1 MERVKRA
8 QVVIIRDVF
17 ILFRNLAGS
26 PLEIMSLVTK
36 LIEGKDDAVEK
47 G

>member
-17 ILFRNLAGS
+17 VLIRKVESAWSALRMILLCDLILA
-26 PLEIMSLVTK
+26 VK
-36 LIEGKDDAVEK
+36 LWS
-47 G
+47 